1 MEKEEKEKV
10 KESKKENSKEEK
22 KKSIWNLQAISLLL
36 LIVLI
41 ALVLIIIQVPYTT
54 TNVVKEKV
62 PTENCED
69 VEIPFAANFRTGLKY
84 TGASNVES
92 SEGFALYRYSDLG
105 PYMFANIRNTGEDKG
120 AYCLNVNAY
129 FIKDFEEGNNAL
141 DSFNEIVEDSELV
154 QELTDELSARYA
166 SPVCMENPIRPIQTE
181 VISIWGSGILSE
193 EAKGT
198 YDLDDVY
205 VLFSV
210 VAPTAEKCV
219 EEEVEQEVEQEVT
232 RYCNAW
238 KHVVGKC

>member
-10 KESKKENSKEEK
+10 KEKNKENVKEEK

-54 TNVVKEKV
+54 TNAVKENV
-62 PTENCED
+62 SVENCDD

-84 TGASNVES
+84 AGASNIES
-92 SEGFALYRYSDLG
+92 SEGVALYRYSDLG
-105 PYMFANIRNTGEDKG
+105 PYMFANIRNTGEEKG
-120 AYCLNVNAY
+120 VYCLNVNAY

-141 DSFNEIVEDSELV
+141 DSFNQIVEDSELV
-154 QELTDELSARYA
+154 QELTDSLSAKY
-166 SPVCMENPIRPIQTE
+166 SFPICTENPIRPIQTE
-181 VISIWGSGILSE
+181 VISVWNSGILSE
-193 EAKGT
+193 DAKEI
-198 YDLDDVY
+198 YNLDDVY
-205 VLFSV
+205 VLFTV
-210 VAPTAEKCV
+210 VAPTAKKCV
-219 EEEVEQEVEQEVT
+219 EEEVEHEVEQEVT

>member
-10 KESKKENSKEEK
+10 KEKNKESVKEEK

-62 PTENCED
+62 PVENCED

-84 TGASNVES
+84 AGASNVES
-92 SEGFALYRYSDLG
+92 SEGVALYRYSDLG
-105 PYMFANIRNTGEDKG
+105 PYMFANIRNTGEEKG
-120 AYCLNVNAY
+120 VYCLNVNAY

-141 DSFNEIVEDSELV
+141 DSFNQIVEDSELV
-154 QELTDELSARYA
+154 QELTDSLSPRYT
-166 SPVCMENPIRPIQTE
+166 SPTCTENAIRPIQTE
-181 VISIWGSGILSE
+181 VISVWNSGILSE
-193 EAKGT
+193 EAKGI
-198 YDLDDVY
+198 YSLDDVY
-205 VLFSV
+205 ILFSV
-210 VAPTAEKCV
+210 TSPTTKKCV
-219 EEEVEQEVEQEVT
+219 EEEVEHEVEQEVT